1 MKKIPAYSVSFLLFV
16 FSFITL
22 CTVQVRAQDQCTVVG
37 WASENGGVTGGGTAT
52 PTVVTT
58 YNELKAALTSASVKV
73 VHVSGTI
80 TIPSG
85 GRISFQN
92 QSGKTIYGLPGSK
105 IESHDQTKDGSGIL
119 YIKNCSNF
127 IFKNLT
133 FEGPGA
139 YDVDGWDNMTLDNCK
154 NVWVDHCEYQDGIDG
169 NLDVKNASD
178 YISITW
184 CKFIYK
190 KAPIP
195 DGPGGADDHRFSD

>member
-1 MKKIPAYSVSFLLFV
+1 MKLQFLSLV
-16 FSFITL
+16 LGIGIL
-22 CTVQVRAQDQCTVVG
+22 CTMHVHAQNQCTVVG
-37 WASENGGVTGGGTAT
+37 WASENGGVTGGGTAS

-58 YNELKAALTSASVKV
+58 YNELKAAVSSTSVKV

-105 IESHDQTKDGSGIL
+105 MVSTDLTKDNSGIL
-119 YIKNCSNF
+119 YVKNCSNL

-139 YDVDGWDNMTLDNCK
+139 YDADGWDNMTLDNCT
-154 NVWVDHCEYQDGIDG
+154 NVWVDHCEFQDGMDG
-169 NLDVKNASD
+169 NFDIKNGSD
-178 YISITW
+178 
-184 CKFIYK
+184 
-190 KAPIP
+190 
-195 DGPGGADDHRFSD
+195 